1 MTNKYL
7 SPNTAAY
14 SVGNDNRTGL
24 GYVQTDS
31 GKTYNYKH
39 TAGGTGSPLSMG
51 DALSKPVGE
60 YDPNHPDNIDDDLEN
75 EFDQEALSDFNS
87 KHNDVSG
94 HRKADDSL
102 SKKGTNPFYYV
113 GSATSLRAGYV
124 NDKAEIMVEDN
135 LKSYIKSFLYEYT
148 VQTRNRGRSMSG
160 RQYVAN
166 DPNNDLGD
174 MYPPHNVHAPMS
186 PTGRSYN
193 VNRTTQKA
201 GRSADGVHSMNK
213 NRVDSLIDDL
223 FGDDDKFY
231 YSDEHEEDGTKTSWE
246 AFGYRLGEEGKVDR
260 DEENVRYHNKKF

>member
-1 MTNKYL
+1 MPNKYL
-7 SPNTAAY
+7 SPNTASY
-14 SVGNDNRTGL
+14 VSGNDSRNEL
-24 GYVQTDS
+24 GRGKVKS
-31 GKTYNYKH
+31 GNTNNYTH
-39 TAGGTGSPLSMG
+39 PAGGTGSPLSMG

-60 YDPNHPDNIDDDLEN
+60 YDPNHPDNIGDDLGE
-75 EFDQEALSDFNS
+75 EFDQEDLSAFNG
-87 KHNDVSG
+87 KYNNVSG
-94 HRKADDSL
+94 HREPDDSL
-102 SKKGTNPFYYV
+102 SKKGTDPFYGV

-124 NDKAEIMVEDN
+124 NDKAEIIAEDN

-246 AFGYRLGEEGKVDR
+246 AFGYRWGEEGKVDR